1 MDHPPQ
7 HCVEMIVQKVAWSE
21 DVIDAAVSLARL
33 SCVSRSLHDAIMD
46 SEGWKASVQL
56 HFGVNFSTSKRAAAM
71 FKQWYSFAREELAI
85 IESKNQELNDQNLT
99 ALDELRREELLAIHL
114 RVKNDEFTIAE
125 ANRRFG
131 LMDSD
136 LRFLNQLRKEE
147 LHVFDHLREEQLT
160 LAEVEQIYHLCEAD
174 LKHMHREAWLDTRY
188 RPPSPNPSLPVI
200 RCSANCAAQ
209 AWIYCCLPNPQAETL
224 EQKAHILAS
233 RHA

>member
-1 MDHPPQ
+1 MDHLPQ

-71 FKQWYSFAREELAI
+71 FKQ
-85 IESKNQELNDQNLT
+85 
-99 ALDELRREELLAIHL
+99 
-114 RVKNDEFTIAE
+114 
-125 ANRRFG
+125 
-131 LMDSD
+131 
-136 LRFLNQLRKEE
+136 
-147 LHVFDHLREEQLT
+147 
-160 LAEVEQIYHLCEAD
+160 
-174 LKHMHREAWLDTRY
+174 
-188 RPPSPNPSLPVI
+188 
-200 RCSANCAAQ
+200 CAAQ

>member
-1 MDHPPQ
+1 MDHLPQ

-71 FKQWYSFAREELAI
+71 FKQCMVGYSV
-85 IESKNQELNDQNLT
+85 QT
-99 ALDELRREELLAIHL
+99 
-114 RVKNDEFTIAE
+114 T
-125 ANRRFG
+125 
-131 LMDSD
+131 
-136 LRFLNQLRKEE
+136 
-147 LHVFDHLREEQLT
+147 
-160 LAEVEQIYHLCEAD
+160 
-174 LKHMHREAWLDTRY
+174 
-188 RPPSPNPSLPVI
+188 SPNPSLPVI
-200 RCSANCAAQ
+200 RCSANSAAQ